1 MALCLPTIY
10 FEIPFINFSKN
21 QQLQTKIQQ
30 CGNAWQSRVPP
41 PQPSLPSITHGK
53 AELHHAQPLLP
64 SITHTHTLPSITHG
78 KAELHH
84 AQPSL
89 PSITHTHGVSL
100 ILVFQ
105 IKKKKKKNWIWCLK
119 LQ

>member
-1 MALCLPTIY
+1 MNGQRLYRLPTIY

-53 AELHHAQPLLP
+53 AELHHAQP
-64 SITHTHTLPSITHG
+64 
-78 KAELHH
+78 
-84 AQPSL
+84 SL

-105 IKKKKKKNWIWCLK
+105 IKKKKKKIGFGA
-119 LQ
+119 